1 MYIIN
6 DVVSYNYK
14 TIYAKAGE
22 KVTIIADFVN
32 VAIVENSKGV
42 RFPTLFLNLSNA
54 IINNEKDNG

>member
-6 DVVSYNYK
+6 EVVSYNRK

-22 KVTIIADFVN
+22 RVTIIANFVN

-42 RFPTLFLNLSNA
+42 RFSTLFSNLS
-54 IINNEKDNG
+54 KQKK